1 MVGLNRSPP
10 WGEESVEL
18 NLPKLLVLGGQ
29 HTDLINDD
37 SRVGGQGDE
46 LASTVGRYIEECL
59 TPP

>member
-37 SRVGGQGDE
+37 SRVGGRGDE
-46 LASTVGRYIEECL
+46 LAITLGRYIE
-59 TPP
+59 